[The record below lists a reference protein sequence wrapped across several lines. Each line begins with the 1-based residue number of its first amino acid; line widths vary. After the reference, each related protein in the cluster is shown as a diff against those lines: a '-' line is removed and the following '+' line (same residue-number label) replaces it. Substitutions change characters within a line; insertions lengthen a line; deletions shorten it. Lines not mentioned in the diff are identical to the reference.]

1 MGCRFK
7 RLASLVLSVSM
18 IVSLTACASKNGK
31 KEDEPSFVSSAT
43 TFLDA
48 AVKLD
53 SKKIKKLDKEFGVGK
68 SFVNELSDIADNKY
82 VQTIMDKA
90 SFEIDE
96 DSIKETKKKASCEV
110 AVTLPDYEKAFNEAE
125 SFGEFEDLISS
136 QKEKKYKVQN
146 LDLEF
151 KIKDGE
157 YILESEEA
165 GDFIEDLYD
174 EMLEMISD
182 FEYVISRFTDRPTPT
197 TTTDMPTATPEPTPE
212 PTTTEPTYTDGAV
225 TQKDSYGNGS
235 VVTNLYTMSPEVP
248 KNRRIQRT

>member
-18 IVSLTACASKNGK
+18 IVSLTACASKNEK

-90 SFEIDE
+90 SF
-96 DSIKETKKKASCEV
+96 
-110 AVTLPDYEKAFNEAE
+110 
-125 SFGEFEDLISS
+125 
-136 QKEKKYKVQN
+136 
-146 LDLEF
+146 
-151 KIKDGE
+151 
-157 YILESEEA
+157 
-165 GDFIEDLYD
+165 
-174 EMLEMISD
+174 
-182 FEYVISRFTDRPTPT
+182 
-197 TTTDMPTATPEPTPE
+197 
-212 PTTTEPTYTDGAV
+212 
-225 TQKDSYGNGS
+225 
-235 VVTNLYTMSPEVP
+235 
-248 KNRRIQRT
+248 